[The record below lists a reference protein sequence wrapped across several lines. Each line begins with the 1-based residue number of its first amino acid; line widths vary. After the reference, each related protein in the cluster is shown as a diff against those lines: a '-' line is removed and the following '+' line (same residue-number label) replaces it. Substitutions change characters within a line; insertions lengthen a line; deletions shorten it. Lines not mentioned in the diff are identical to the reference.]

1 MSRPDPGLRYL
12 MPAIAGYEPGTAGTW
27 YHDVTGLAVTFRT
40 RPEAVAALIPDRFRV
55 GAGPDD
61 EALVTVSWA
70 RNRGVDW
77 LAGGGYN
84 LLGVNVAATYQ
95 GEIDVVPGGYCV
107 ILWEDATEPILT
119 GREQT
124 GIPKVYADITDLEA
138 TARGFRVSAAV
149 EPPSPA
155 RFASRDGPGASERPP
170 GADHTVV
177 EIEVGDLR
185 PLPESEVR
193 ALEERSRAGSWMGYK
208 YIPRIAGGGPD
219 LEYATVFPTEQ
230 VYDRVES
237 GVGRVRFF
245 PSTFERNP
253 THWQVVNLL
262 CDLEPLEYRSALLTH
277 GKTRLYA
284 GRARALR

>member
-1 MSRPDPGLRYL
+1 

-27 YHDVTGLAVTFRT
+27 YHDVTGLAVTYLTHRD
-40 RPEAVAALIPDRFRV
+40 AVAALLPDRFTV
-55 GAGPDD
+55 GAGPGA

-70 RNRGVDW
+70 SNRGVDW

-84 LLGVNVAATYQ
+84 LIGVNVAATYH
-95 GEIDVVPGGYCV
+95 GEVDVVAGGYCV

-124 GIPKVYADITDLEA
+124 GIPKVYADITDLSPRNGNGFVVGA
-138 TARGFRVSAAV
+138 TVSPPTPAR
-149 EPPSPA
+149 
-155 RFASRDGPGASERPP
+155 RFASQREGSNGAGHP
-170 GADHTVV
+170 VV
-177 EIEVGDLR
+177 EIEAFDLR
-185 PLPESEVR
+185 PLPESELR
-193 ALEERSRAGSWMGYK
+193 AMEERSRAGSWMGYK
-208 YIPRIAGGGPD
+208 YIPRIAGGGAD

-230 VYDRVES
+230 IYDRAETGS
-237 GVGRVRFF
+237 GRIRFF

-262 CDLEPLEYRSALLTH
+262 CLLEPLEYRSAVLTH
-277 GKTRLYA
+277 GKTRLFA